1 MNDMTAGRAPA
12 WYRIVAVLAILWNL
26 MGLYVF
32 LVSVGAVPSPP
43 MDPAEQAIA
52 DTMPAWTTAA
62 FAIGVFSGLLGSL
75 GLLLLKG
82 WSRMLLLLS
91 LVALAV
97 LEGWWMFLSGAP
109 EALGPSTYTMPIMV
123 VVIALLLWWLANMGA
138 KKGWLS

>member
-1 MNDMTAGRAPA
+1 MNDMTTSRAPA
-12 WYRIVAVLAILWNL
+12 WYRIVTVLAILWNL

-32 LVSVGAVPSPP
+32 LVSVGAVASPP

-52 DTMPAWTTAA
+52 DTMPTWTTAA
-62 FAIGVFSGLLGSL
+62 FAIGVFSGLVGSL

-97 LEGWWMFLSGAP
+97 LEGWWIFLSGGP
-109 EALGPSTYTMPIMV
+109 EALGPSTYIVPILV